1 MGWREA
7 RAAAALA
14 DAAYKRAEGG
24 PSAVARALAGA
35 EGGGPRGLVWAG
47 VQLPRD
53 GLTQPYIVAEERGC
67 PRCLFV
73 ALRGTKEL
81 ADVLADAGVLMAP
94 LAPGAAGPL
103 GRAAAHRGF
112 LSRARGLPLAW
123 LAEAARARGRGLV
136 LCGHSL
142 GGAVAALATAL
153 LLVESRGPPPA
164 VCCVAFAAPPVGNS
178 AFARHIEAS
187 GWINRFQTFLLPED
201 FVPRSLALLAPKAAG
216 ARPGGAGS
224 ESRADETGGEGA
236 GAGDK
241 PRWPSRGRSVSGGA
255 SIAWTS
261 AAKFVSA
268 YRHAGQTLYLPP
280 GGAVCTSLD
289 ECKGTRTDAA
299 AGEGATPAQEDGG
312 GLLDMKFH
320 RMAAYS
326 ERVRQ
331 ASLRGQAEGGPGQ
344 GTLFGWWWDRLRRPP
359 FGVAAARAEW
369 KPREGVPFVALVP
382 GFAVW
387 AARGCFPVALAGKTP
402 VPGEPRR
409 RRLVLY
415 LSISGFESARPETT
429 VRVGGLRISSSRIKL
444 LGPTGRRPSPRPA
457 LVEVEVWLPE
467 KVAVAFDA
475 PETGSGRGTPWQP
488 PPVSVELRNDFH
500 DAHVAVNSWH
510 SAPPGPA
517 VAAFSP
523 EHAAATDEPAALL
536 QPAL

>member
-1 MGWREA
+1 M

-24 PSAVARALAGA
+24 AGAVARALAGA
-35 EGGGPRGLVWAG
+35 EGGGAQGLVWAG

-53 GLTQPYIVAEERGC
+53 GLTQPYIVAEELGC

-94 LAPGAAGPL
+94 LSPGAAGPL

-153 LLVESRGPPPA
+153 LLVESRGPLPG
-164 VCCVAFAAPPVGNS
+164 VCCIAFAAPPVGNS

-187 GWINRFQTFLLPED
+187 GWTDRFKTFLLPED
-201 FVPRSLALLAPKAAG
+201 FVPRSLSLLTPKA
-216 ARPGGAGS
+216 RPDGAGS
-224 ESRADETGGEGA
+224 ESRAGEMGGEGA
-236 GAGDK
+236 EAGER
-241 PRWPSRGRSVSGGA
+241 PRWPSKSRSVGAGA
-255 SIAWTS
+255 SGAWAS

-289 ECKGTRTDAA
+289 ECKGARPDAA
-299 AGEGATPAQEDGG
+299 AGEGPTPAHEYGRG
-312 GLLDMKFH
+312 PLDMKYH
-320 RMAAYS
+320 RMATYS

-331 ASLRGQAEGGPGQ
+331 ASLRGQVEGGPRQ
-344 GTLFGWWWDRLRRPP
+344 GTLFGWWWGRLRRPP
-359 FGVAAARAEW
+359 FGVAAARVEW
-369 KPREGVPFVALVP
+369 KPREDVPFVTLVP

-387 AARGCFPVALAGKTP
+387 AARGCFPEALAGKTP

-429 VRVGGLRISSSRIKL
+429 VRVGGLRYSCSRIDL

-467 KVAVAFDA
+467 KIAVAFDA
-475 PETGSGRGTPWQP
+475 PEVGPGRGTPWQP
-488 PPVSVELRNDFH
+488 PPVSVELHNDFH
-500 DAHVAVNSWH
+500 SVHVTVNSWH
-510 SAPPGPA
+510 SAPPGPI

-523 EHAAATDEPAALL
+523 EPAATTDVPAALL